1 MAFHLADSILS
12 GVYFSVVG
20 FELQVSTNLQ
30 RIRGGGH
37 SRMGSCERNLFR
49 RKENFK
55 LSPLGKKRLRSGAE
69 KSGNEREKIKRV
81 I

>member
-12 GVYFSVVG
+12 GFYFSMVRI
-20 FELQVSTNLQ
+20 ELQVSANLQ
-30 RIRGGGH
+30 RICYRGH
-37 SRMGSCERNLFR
+37 SRVGGCERNLFR
-49 RKENFK
+49 RKKNFK

>member
-1 MAFHLADSILS
+1 
-12 GVYFSVVG
+12 
-20 FELQVSTNLQ
+20 
-30 RIRGGGH
+30 
-37 SRMGSCERNLFR
+37 
-49 RKENFK
+49 